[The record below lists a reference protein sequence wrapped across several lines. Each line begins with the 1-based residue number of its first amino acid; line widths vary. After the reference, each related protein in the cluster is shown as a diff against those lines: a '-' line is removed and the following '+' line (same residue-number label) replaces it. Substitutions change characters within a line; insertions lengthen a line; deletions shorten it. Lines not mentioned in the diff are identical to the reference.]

1 VPENGQAKSARLK
14 KPFPFQEVG
23 AEWLTKSRFRLLA
36 DDMGLGKSVQAITAI
51 HALSAR
57 NVLVICPAVVRSN
70 WINEFRMWGD
80 GSLTSQ
86 VIYKKQRGLPEV
98 NVVVVSYDFAASHT
112 ELLKSRFWD
121 VLVLDECHFL
131 KSLDAK
137 RARAVFGKDGI
148 CRHANYIWALSGTPA
163 PNYIHDMWIL
173 LFSFGATKLG
183 YDDFVKEFCT
193 YYHFDKGYTRRLVVT
208 GHRPEKI
215 EEMKAMIDPIMLR
228 RKMEEV
234 MSEMPAISFHDL
246 VVEAGA
252 VDIAGDDVLFHYMR
266 ENRMQD
272 LEVKLELE
280 KRLLDGMLAGNGADT
295 AVIEALKLGAKSI
308 ATLRRYSGLQKVDP
322 IIELVSQELE
332 AKAYG
337 KIIIFAVHRNVVEL
351 LRQGLSIYG
360 AVTVYG
366 GTDPKKVQKRVDAFQ
381 NDQRTRVFI
390 GNIQSAGTGITL
402 TAANEVLLAETGY
415 VPADIAQAVKRA
427 HRIGQDKPVRVRT
440 VSLAGSLD
448 MRVNE
453 IVRRKAAEMAEI
465 LG

>member
-1 VPENGQAKSARLK
+1 MK

-23 AEWLTKSRFRLLA
+23 AEWLRKSRFRLLA
-36 DDMGLGKSVQAITAI
+36 DSMGLGKSVQAITAI

-70 WINEFRMWGD
+70 WINEFNLWGD
-80 GSLTSQ
+80 GSLSSQ
-86 VIYKKQRGLPEV
+86 VIYKATRGLPEV
-98 NVVVVSYDFAASHT
+98 NVVVVSYDFASSHV
-112 ELLKSRFWD
+112 ELLSSRFWD
-121 VLVLDECHFL
+121 VLVLDESHFL

-137 RARAVFGKDGI
+137 RAKAVFGKDGI
-148 CRHANYIWALSGTPA
+148 CRHANYIFALSGTPA
-163 PNYIHDMWIL
+163 PNYVNDMWIL

-193 YYHFDKGYTRRLVVT
+193 YYYFDKGYTRRLVVT

-215 EEMKAMIDPIMLR
+215 GELKKMIDPIMLR
-228 RKMEEV
+228 RQVEEV
-234 MSEMPAISFHDL
+234 MKEMPPISFHDL
-246 VVEAGA
+246 VVDAGP
-252 VDIAGDDVLFHYMR
+252 VDINGDDVLFHYVR
-266 ENRMQD
+266 ENRLQD
-272 LEVKLELE
+272 LEVRLELE
-280 KRLLDGMLAGNGADT
+280 KRLLDGMLEGKGTDT
-295 AVIEALKLGAKSI
+295 AVVEALKMGAKSI
-308 ATLRRYSGLQKVDP
+308 ATLRRYSGLQKVEP
-322 IIELVSQELE
+322 IIQLVSEELE
-332 AKAYG
+332 SKAYE

-366 GTDPKKVQKRVDAFQ
+366 GTDPKKVQKKVDAFQ
-381 NDQRTRVFI
+381 NDKRTRVFI

-415 VPADIAQAVKRA
+415 VPADIAQAVKRS
-427 HRIGQDKPVRVRT
+427 HRIGQEKPVRVRT
-440 VSLAGSLD
+440 VSLSGSLD

-465 LG
+465 LD